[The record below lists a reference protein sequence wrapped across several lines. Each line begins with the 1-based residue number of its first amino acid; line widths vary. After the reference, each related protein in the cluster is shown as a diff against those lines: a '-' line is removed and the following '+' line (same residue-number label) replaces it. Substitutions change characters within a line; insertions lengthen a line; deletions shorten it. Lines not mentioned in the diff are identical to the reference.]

1 MLDNM
6 EFRVSSGRMSDSNRV
21 DDLPPIVDRRNCT
34 RKRVLQGGLIV
45 SRDGT
50 QTWDCSIKDVTELG
64 AKIRIPEGQ
73 VIPER
78 CILVNLKEGMAYQVI
93 VQWIHLPLAGLRCL
107 ETYRLQDLSDSKLM
121 FVRRL
126 WQERRGR

>member
-1 MLDNM
+1 
-6 EFRVSSGRMSDSNRV
+6 MSDS
-21 DDLPPIVDRRNCT
+21 DQAADLPPIVERRQSS

-50 QTWDCSIKDVTELG
+50 QTWDCAIKDITELG
-64 AKIRIPEGQ
+64 AKIRIPNGQ

-78 CILVNLKEGMAYQVI
+78 CIFVNLKEGMAYQVV
-93 VQWIHLPLAGLRCL
+93 VQWIHPPMAGLRCL
-107 ETYRLQDLSDSKLM
+107 ETYKLQDLSDSKLM